1 MTEPRPAAFMSYV
14 RTDDRHEEG
23 RITQFRERLSGEVQM
38 QTGEDF
44 PIFQD
49 RNDISWSQAWEE
61 RIEQSIDEVTFLI
74 PIITPSFFRSPA

>member
-49 RNDISWSQAWEE
+49 RNDISWGQAWEE